1 MCRPCGSK
9 LQHCDQYRRVSWDV
23 VYESCLKDMTYLS
36 ELENAT
42 NQKRIPNIP
51 ENALF
56 FPERL
61 TGEFLSQALRVM
73 GSFKFANQYLNEVF
87 PSGANPLKKE
97 WLRYFDQLPKTKH
110 TFAMI
115 DPAIS
120 QEDGA
125 DYTALVILD
134 VDPDGN
140 WYLKVA
146 NRYRMTPTEIV
157 NKVFEVQEQFGCLI
171 VGIEDVAFQ
180 KALLYMLSDEMRRR
194 NIIVPVTG
202 IKPDNDKS
210 KHTRIMGL
218 VPRFEW
224 GRIFINHGLSE
235 FELEYSQYVGERS
248 AHDDLLDALA
258 HCEKLINN
266 SYPKPE
272 ALKYDKLPPN
282 HPDYEKQYIANLYKR
297 AAEEY

>member
-1 MCRPCGSK
+1 MAN
-9 LQHCDQYRRVSWDV
+9 WDI
-23 VYESCLKDMTYLS
+23 VYESCLKDMTCLS

-42 NQKRIPNIP
+42 NQGRIPNIP
-51 ENALF
+51 DEALF

-61 TGEFLSQALRVM
+61 TPEFLSMALRSM

-87 PSGANPLKKE
+87 PSGQNPLKKE
-97 WLRYFDQLPKTKH
+97 WLRYYDQAPKTKF

-120 QEDGA
+120 QEDDA
-125 DYTALVILD
+125 DFTALIVLD
-134 VDPDGN
+134 VDQDGN
-140 WYLKVA
+140 WYVRVA
-146 NRYRMTPTEIV
+146 NRYKMTPTEIV
-157 NKVFEVQEQFGCLI
+157 NKVFEVQAQFSPLV

-180 KALLYMLSDEMRRR
+180 KALLYMMSDEMRRR
-194 NIIVPVTG
+194 NIMVPVTG

-224 GRIFINHGLSE
+224 GRIFLNHGLHE

-266 SYPKPE
+266 MYPKEE
-272 ALKYDKLPPN
+272 ALRYDKLAPN
-282 HPDYEKQYIANLYKR
+282 HPDYEKYYIANLYKR
-297 AAEEY
+297 TAEDR

>member
-1 MCRPCGSK
+1 
-9 LQHCDQYRRVSWDV
+9 VNSWDI
-23 VYESCLKDMTYLS
+23 VYESCLKDMTYLA
-36 ELENAT
+36 ELENAKK
-42 NQKRIPNIP
+42 QKRIPNIP
-51 ENALF
+51 EDALF

-61 TGEFLSQALRVM
+61 TPEFLAMALGRM

-87 PSGANPLKKE
+87 PSGQNPLKKE
-97 WLRYFDQLPKTKH
+97 WLRYYKELPKTKF

-120 QEDGA
+120 QSDDA
-125 DYTALVILD
+125 DYTALVVID
-134 VDPDGN
+134 VDHNGD
-140 WYLKVA
+140 WYLRVA
-146 NRYRMTPTEIV
+146 NRYRMTPSEIV
-157 NKVFEVQEQFGCLI
+157 NKVFEVQSEFSPLV

-180 KALLYMLSDEMRRR
+180 KALLYMMSDEMRRR
-194 NIIVPVTG
+194 NIMVPVTG
-202 IKPDNDKS
+202 IRPDNDKS

-224 GRIFINHGLSE
+224 GRIFLNHGLNE

-266 SYPKPE
+266 SYPKEE
-272 ALKYDKLPPN
+272 ALNYDKLSAN
-282 HPDYEKQYIANLYKR
+282 HPEYEKHYIANLYKR
-297 AAEEY
+297 AKED